1 MKKNIFAICMMTAA
15 GCMATLTAQTK
26 GAETLVPLTERVN
39 VQADS
44 ARIDQIIDGRWVAV
58 GAKKKHAIQRDF
70 TCLFNGKPSYR
81 FELRREDNTLE
92 GYGKGET
99 KGRAELSYCYA
110 TSADF
115 NGLPADAYRK
125 AQITKTVYHHGKGI
139 CPQGASRDYEF
150 SVYIP
155 SDLDS
160 NVSTIFAQWHGMP
173 DRTLVQTPAGEVKKL
188 TVDEFIELDK
198 TTIFK
203 KNTGYEKVA
212 KLDKQGNP
220 VKDKKGNPVYKAE
233 KKNGWLVE
241 QGGYPPLA
249 FGFSGGWFY
258 IKANSDRRWLTDKD
272 DRCNAN
278 PEKTPIMKP
287 VTSEYKASTI
297 AYKMPFA
304 DFPKD
309 CWVTFR
315 IHIDWTTYG
324 KEAETIVKPGKLDVQ
339 MEYADKKKT
348 VKEHIVNNEEILIG
362 RNDDDG
368 YYFKFGIYRVGN
380 STVPVCYR
388 LAVRD

>member
-155 SDLDS
+155 SDLDN

-220 VKDKKGNPVYKAE
+220 VKDKKGNPVYMAG

>member
-1 MKKNIFAICMMTAA
+1 MKKNIFAICMVTAA

-150 SVYIP
+150 PYISRLIWTAMCP
-155 SDLDS
+155 PFCPMARHARPHACADS
-160 NVSTIFAQWHGMP
+160 
-173 DRTLVQTPAGEVKKL
+173 
-188 TVDEFIELDK
+188 
-198 TTIFK
+198 
-203 KNTGYEKVA
+203 
-212 KLDKQGNP
+212 
-220 VKDKKGNPVYKAE
+220 
-233 KKNGWLVE
+233 
-241 QGGYPPLA
+241 
-249 FGFSGGWFY
+249 
-258 IKANSDRRWLTDKD
+258 
-272 DRCNAN
+272 
-278 PEKTPIMKP
+278 
-287 VTSEYKASTI
+287 
-297 AYKMPFA
+297 
-304 DFPKD
+304 
-309 CWVTFR
+309 
-315 IHIDWTTYG
+315 
-324 KEAETIVKPGKLDVQ
+324 
-339 MEYADKKKT
+339 
-348 VKEHIVNNEEILIG
+348 
-362 RNDDDG
+362 
-368 YYFKFGIYRVGN
+368 
-380 STVPVCYR
+380 
-388 LAVRD
+388 